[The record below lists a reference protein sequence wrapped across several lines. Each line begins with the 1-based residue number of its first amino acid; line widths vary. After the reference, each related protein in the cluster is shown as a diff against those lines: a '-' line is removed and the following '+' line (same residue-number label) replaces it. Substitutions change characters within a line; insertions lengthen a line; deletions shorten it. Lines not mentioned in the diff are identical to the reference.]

1 MKKACLAVTR
11 QAFFMRRRKFLL
23 RGGAHSR
30 SDCNSPMPRKLF
42 PSYGSAL
49 ANSLL
54 AALDRERVVSGFV
67 AAYVSEY
74 GRRGILGGPLRD
86 RELAETIGREA
97 MLAMIHKVGQDLPGF
112 FGKKQRAA
120 LRAEEKEALDA
131 FSHEL
136 LAAVGRAWHWDG
148 EDRRQFR
155 RDLLLYSEWAMQ
167 QAKAGEARK
176 PGKVQAEE
184 PPFIGRVALLLD
196 PSMLDQARRVARKFY
211 GDIERLAQKLLRQT
225 LRSGRA

>member
-1 MKKACLAVTR
+1 MA
-11 QAFFMRRRKFLL
+11 
-23 RGGAHSR
+23 
-30 SDCNSPMPRKLF
+30 RKLF

-54 AALDRERVVSGFV
+54 AALDREQVVSGFV

-74 GRRGILGGPLRD
+74 GRRGILGGPSRD

-97 MLAMIHKVGQDLPGF
+97 MLAMIHEARQNLPRF

-120 LRAEEKEALDA
+120 LRTEEKEAMDA
-131 FSHEL
+131 FSQEL
-136 LAAVGRAWHWDG
+136 MAALGRAWHWDG

-155 RDLLLYSEWAMQ
+155 RDLLLYSECAMR
-167 QAKAGEARK
+167 QAKATDTRK
-176 PGKVQAEE
+176 RGKVQAEE
-184 PPFIGRVALLLD
+184 PPFVGRVALLLD
-196 PSMLDQARRVARKFY
+196 PSMLDQARRAARKFY
-211 GDIERLAQKLLRQT
+211 GDIGRLAQKLLRQT